1 MAHMWC
7 TCFFH
12 DPPAFYQPCHADVW
26 ITGVIV
32 PGWSGHAA
40 IQDDQGKVTTLD
52 WDLPM
57 PAVVEWGHRYKIGGL
72 VNELQHS
79 RPSGDTLWACAGADA
94 VIPQ

>member
-1 MAHMWC
+1 MAHMRC

-12 DPPAFYQPCHADVW
+12 DPVALYHPCYADVW

-32 PGWSGHAA
+32 PDGSGHAA
-40 IQDDQGKVTTLD
+40 IQDDQGKVTLLD
-52 WDLPM
+52 WDNT
-57 PAVVEWGHRYKIGGL
+57 AVVEWGHRYKIGGL

-79 RPSGDTLWACAGADA
+79 GPSGDTLWACAGADA